1 MFWKPTMLSLPIVNK
16 RNALDVNLSP
26 AHPKKIRK
34 DVEKSFVSRKD
45 CETQTEPLKKIL
57 TTKAVK
63 KFRDGNVDT
72 KIVSKKNLC
81 LICKLFDMHFD
92 GLRKIS
98 VSAAKIRKFVV

>member
-45 CETQTEPLKKIL
+45 CETQTEPLKK
-57 TTKAVK
+57 
-63 KFRDGNVDT
+63 
-72 KIVSKKNLC
+72 SC
-81 LICKLFDMHFD
+81 
-92 GLRKIS
+92 
-98 VSAAKIRKFVV
+98 

>member
-1 MFWKPTMLSLPIVNK
+1 MFWKPTMPALPIVNK

-34 DVEKSFVSRKD
+34 DDQSLQVPVNGKNVEKSFVSRED

-81 LICKLFDMHFD
+81 LICKLFDMHFE
-92 GLRKIS
+92 GC
-98 VSAAKIRKFVV
+98 A